1 VPKAKVRR
9 AAQERRVS
17 KGARRTMLKIAT
29 GYWPVVSSG
38 GGSGGGGVGA
48 SFFCAIPNPK
58 MDGAA

>member
-1 VPKAKVRR
+1 
-9 AAQERRVS
+9 
-17 KGARRTMLKIAT
+17 MLKIAI

-58 MDGAA
+58 MDEAA